1 MRRTLARVDDDS
13 PTWEGIEQ
21 VEAQYANSFRVGYN
35 AFEILLDFGKLS
47 GEGGKAKI
55 QSRIITTPALAQ
67 ALLTT
72 LQESLQEYQS
82 GFGEISREGV

>member
-1 MRRTLARVDDDS
+1 VDDES

-35 AFEILLDFGKLS
+35 AFEILLDFGKVS
-47 GEGGKAKI
+47 GESGTAKI

-67 ALLTT
+67 ALLST
-72 LQESLQEYQS
+72 LQQSLKEYQS
-82 GFGEISREGV
+82 GYGAISPEGVE